1 MATEWTDNRKKVA
14 SYLEEYFQR
23 NGRAPS
29 MDEIARAT
37 GLWKRSV
44 EIVLKGLEKIGFI
57 EITPGISRGIRLTQS
72 PFLSVPLVGDVMA
85 GPPAWAQDQALE
97 YVRLDRS
104 MVPFADPVALRVDGF
119 SMRDAGIFPGDLVL
133 VKPQRDARNGETVI
147 AYYNGGLTVKTL
159 ERKGQAIRLIPAN
172 PGYKP
177 TEVTAE
183 DDFHIVGR
191 VMLVLRDLA
200 GCFEITPATLRE
212 N

>member
-14 SYLEEYFQR
+14 SFLEDYIQR

-72 PFLSVPLVGDVMA
+72 PFLAVPLVGDVMA

-133 VKPQRDARNGETVI
+133 VKPQHDARNGETVI
-147 AYYNGGLTVKTL
+147 AYYNGGLTVKTF

-200 GCFEITPATLRE
+200 GCFEITPAALRE

>member
-14 SYLEEYFQR
+14 SFLEEYFQR

>member
-14 SYLEEYFQR
+14 SFLEEYFQR

-72 PFLSVPLVGDVMA
+72 AFLAVPLVGDVMA

-147 AYYNGGLTVKTL
+147 AYFNGGLTVKTL

-177 TEVTAE
+177 TEVTAD